1 MWLSRCNHTE
11 QSALRAWPQTRVAN
25 FCVLRHSTTAVLK
38 ADQLRSPDRNLDARQ
53 GQVIS
58 FGILNILVLI
68 STILKGL
75 PQRRLVAAFKVTS
88 FAPETEMSQK
98 DDPEVALDA
107 ARCAAA
113 DSKSAA

>member
-1 MWLSRCNHTE
+1 MAAN
-11 QSALRAWPQTRVAN
+11 QGGQFVRVAP
-25 FCVLRHSTTAVLK
+25 LYHRGAQGGSR
-38 ADQLRSPDRNLDARQ
+38 DQLRSPDRNLDARQ

-75 PQRRLVAAFKVTS
+75 PQRRLVAAFKGTS
-88 FAPETEMSQK
+88 FAPETETSQK
-98 DDPEVALDA
+98 DDSEVALDA